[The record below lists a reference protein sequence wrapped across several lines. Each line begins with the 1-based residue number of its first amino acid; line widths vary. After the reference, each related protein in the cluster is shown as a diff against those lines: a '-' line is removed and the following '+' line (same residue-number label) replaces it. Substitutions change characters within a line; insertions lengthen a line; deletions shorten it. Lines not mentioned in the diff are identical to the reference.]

1 MKKAIKWIVIVL
13 VILVVVGVAVALQNL
28 DEIIRSTV
36 ESQGTKQLQVTTKLG
51 GVHLSVFSGGL
62 SLKDFSIGS
71 PKGFTAPEMLALG
84 KASVNVTMDGI
95 KGNPKRVGSITLD
108 KPKLVIE
115 QNGLNLNFKAL
126 VDQLPKSDTPAQPAP
141 QPTAP
146 ADQMKLIIDQINI
159 NGAEVAFKAGIPGL
173 DKELSI
179 PIPDLVMK
187 NLGNADGSQN
197 GLALKDVV
205 VQVITGMVASAAD
218 SDKLPAPVK
227 ALLKGNLADVA
238 TQMGG
243 ILKDQVGAQVGKLG
257 EGAGKAA
264 GDLLEGKT
272 PTTKDLGGAAGDLL
286 KGFGKKK
293 DKK

>member
-1 MKKAIKWIVIVL
+1 MKKAIKWIVIAL
-13 VILVVVGVAVALQNL
+13 VILVVVVVAVVLKNL

-36 ESQGTKQLQVTTKLG
+36 ESQGTKQLQVDTKLG
-51 GVHLSVFSGGL
+51 AVHLSVLSGGL
-62 SLKDFSIGS
+62 SISDFSIGS
-71 PKGFTAPEMLALG
+71 PKGFTAPQMLALG
-84 KASVNVTMDGI
+84 KANVQVSMDGI
-95 KGNPKRVGSITLD
+95 KGNPKRVGLITLD

-115 QNGLNLNFKAL
+115 QSGLNLNFKAL

-141 QPTAP
+141 QPAET

-179 PIPDLVMK
+179 PIPDLVLK
-187 NLGNADGSQN
+187 NLGNADGAQN
-197 GLALKDVV
+197 GIALKDVV
-205 VQVITGMVASAAD
+205 VQVITGMVASAAN
-218 SDKLPAPVK
+218 SDLLPAPVK

-238 TQMGG
+238 SQMGG
-243 ILKDQVGAQVGKLG
+243 ILKDQVGAEIGKLG

-264 GDLLEGKT
+264 GDILSGKT
-272 PTTKDLGGAAGDLL
+272 PSTQSVGDAAGDLL

-293 DKK
+293 DK